1 MKKILLVLLLGS
13 LLVGCK
19 KEEIVLKYP
28 KENIEIT
35 SRKEIED
42 KENNEKIKNYLNKLD
57 DKFLVEEDK
66 FFYENKRVY
75 RIIVMKEI
83 QNGTDYEFVY
93 NNFKKINDE
102 DLYLYFQKNIDGKI
116 TEKTIKTYKEEKK
129 EQEKQRKEMED
140 YIASLKDFGV
150 KYKNEKI
157 YFNNKLVSG
166 ILDDQVLNAGW
177 FFIYDNKD
185 TIYIKVNRDESGKVL
200 SVEETSKIVN
210 NK

>member
-116 TEKTIKTYKEEKK
+116 TEKTIKTYKEEKE

-140 YIASLKDFGV
+140 YISSLKDFGV

-166 ILDDQVLNAGW
+166 ILDDHVLNSGW
-177 FFIYDNKD
+177 FFIYDDKD
-185 TIYIKVNRDESGKVL
+185 SIYIKVNRDESGKVL